1 MAKGKWI
8 GIIWTSALVV
18 ILQASNGLGIEI
30 NDKISIEGVLAGAYQ
45 YQNVD
50 APFDQDNAGRGA
62 LPFEPEIRIRLT
74 EKDEIFFKLGFAAGN
89 GLNEISPFNLAPWAA
104 PLEDDVKDINGRN
117 RDYLLTAWYAHTFAF
132 NEEHTLQLTGGI
144 IDATDYLDQNAFSN
158 DEFSQFMNEALVNA
172 PNAFLPSFDIG
183 GAADWDMGNFEIA
196 AVYMNVGENRD
207 GNNFN
212 YYGIE
217 VQYNLNMSLGK
228 GGYRVII
235 SYGSE
240 DFLDPTGQS
249 LESRAIVLFSF
260 DQKFGEIIGAW
271 VRFGFQDD
279 KAAVN
284 YENIYS
290 GGIDISGTLWGRQKD
305 NMGIGYGY
313 LDGCNQDIEKT
324 QVAEAYV
331 RFVLD
336 KYFALTF
343 DVQYMRD
350 ELKSGEGP
358 KGFIYGIRLA
368 AHF

>member
-1 MAKGKWI
+1 
-8 GIIWTSALVV
+8 VV
-18 ILQASNGLGIEI
+18 IHGTNALAIDVT
-30 NDKISIEGVLAGAYQ
+30 DKLSIEGVLAGAYQ
-45 YQNVD
+45 YQDLSD
-50 APFDQDNAGRGA
+50 APDFSDTGRGA
-62 LPFEPEIRIRLT
+62 LPFQPEISFKPT
-74 EKDEIFFKLGFAAGN
+74 EKDELFALLGFAAGN
-89 GLNEISPFNLAPWAA
+89 GLNNVSPFVLRPWAA

-117 RDYLLTAWYAHTFAF
+117 RDYLLTAWYKHTFEF
-132 NEEHTLQLTGGI
+132 GERQSLELTGGL
-144 IDATDYLDQNAFSN
+144 IDAAEYLDQNTFSN
-158 DEFSQFMNEALVNA
+158 DEFTQFMNEALVNA

-183 GAADWDMGNFEIA
+183 GAAEWDIGNFEIA
-196 AVYMNVGENRD
+196 AVYMNIGENDD

-217 VQYNLNMSLGK
+217 LQYNLNISLGE
-228 GGYRVII
+228 GGYRVIF

-240 DFLDPTGQS
+240 DFLDPAGQN
-249 LESRAIVLFSF
+249 LESRSILLFSF

-271 VRFGFQDD
+271 TRFGFQDD

-290 GGIDISGTLWGRQKD
+290 GGIDISGSLWGRQED

-313 LDGCNQDIEKT
+313 LDGGNQDIDKT

-331 RFVLD
+331 RFMLH
-336 KYFALTF
+336 KYFALTL

-350 ELKSGEGP
+350 ELKSGDGP
-358 KGFIYGIRLA
+358 KGFIYGVRMA